1 MLRTLMLLTLLAA
14 ACGGGGGTAPPG
26 TMPPPVIPTIQ
37 EVEPND
43 MQAQAQMIG
52 VIDLTGRDQLRI
64 LGSMRLMPPDLD
76 WLEFD
81 AAQTQKWIL
90 SLDFAA
96 EASPGVPNNFVL
108 SIFDDMMNL
117 IGRLDSGAIPEMGEV
132 TLPGPG
138 TYFVVI
144 IPPNGGGAYTLDL
157 MAVAP

>member
-1 MLRTLMLLTLLAA
+1 MLRTLMLLPLLAA
-14 ACGGGGGTAPPG
+14 ACGGSGGAAPPG
-26 TMPPPVIPTIQ
+26 MNPPQIPTIQ
-37 EVEPND
+37 ELEPND

-52 VIDLTGRDQLRI
+52 AIDLAGRDQLQI
-64 LGSMRLMPPDLD
+64 LGSLRLMPPDVD

-81 AAQTQKWIL
+81 AAQAQKWIL

-96 EASPGVPNNFVL
+96 EASPGVPNDFDL

-132 TLPGPG
+132 MLPGPG
-138 TYFVVI
+138 TYFIVI
-144 IPPNGGGAYTLDL
+144 IPPSGGGAYTLDL

>member
-1 MLRTLMLLTLLAA
+1 MLRTLMLLPLLAA
-14 ACGGGGGTAPPG
+14 ACGGSGGAPPG
-26 TMPPPVIPTIQ
+26 MNPPQIPTIQ
-37 EVEPND
+37 ELEPND

-52 VIDLTGRDQLRI
+52 AIDLAGRDQLQI
-64 LGSMRLMPPDLD
+64 LGSMRLMPPDVD

-81 AAQTQKWIL
+81 AAQAQKWIL

-96 EASPGVPNNFVL
+96 EASPGVPNDFDL

-132 TLPGPG
+132 MLPGPG
-138 TYFVVI
+138 TYFIVI
-144 IPPNGGGAYTLDL
+144 IPPSGGGAYTLDL